1 MRDSEQGQY
10 GFANSP
16 LGEWLRRTFMTSN
29 PTFTDKRMGLP
40 DVGLR
45 MGPAG
50 QGVSAI
56 GTQAVNPQMAQP
68 ESGYAYPPTPPDP
81 RILAYQQ
88 KLAQDELLR
97 AAAATPR
104 KQMVQPE
111 SGFAYPP
118 APQAAPQAPQ
128 AYHPYESNYPQS
140 YQPYESNYPGKAPA
154 AAGIAAARPQEI
166 KYANSPDAAAIKTG
180 DKGMHYWLDKGDGSP
195 LMPYYSK
202 TGEKPELPGT
212 FAFADPNYKPFFG
225 LFGG

>member
-1 MRDSEQGQY
+1 MRDDERNQY
-10 GFANSP
+10 GFANS
-16 LGEWLRRTFMTSN
+16 LVGEWLRRTFMTNN

-45 MGPAG
+45 IGPAG

-68 ESGYAYPPTPPDP
+68 ESGFAYPPTPPDP
-81 RILAYQQ
+81 RILAYRQ

-118 APQAAPQAPQ
+118 APQQ
-128 AYHPYESNYPQS
+128 AYQPYESNYPQS
-140 YQPYESNYPGKAPA
+140 YQPYESNYPQAINPGRGGPPTGQRSPMPQAIPTADSSTTK
-154 AAGIAAARPQEI
+154 AAGAE
-166 KYANSPDAAAIKTG
+166 G
-180 DKGMHYWLDKGDGSP
+180 KGMHYWLDKGDGSP

-202 TGEKPELPGT
+202 TGEQPNLPGMSS
-212 FAFADPNYKPFFG
+212 FADPNYKPFFG

>member
-1 MRDSEQGQY
+1 MRDDERNQY
-10 GFANSP
+10 TFANSP
-16 LGEWLRRTFMTSN
+16 VGEWLRRTFMTSN
-29 PTFTDKRMGLP
+29 PSFTSNRMGLP

-56 GTQAVNPQMAQP
+56 GTQSVNPQMAQP
-68 ESGYAYPPTPPDP
+68 ESGFQYPPTPLDP
-81 RILAYQQ
+81 QMLAFRQ
-88 KLAQDELLR
+88 KMAQDELLR
-97 AAAATPR
+97 AAAAIPR
-104 KQMVQPE
+104 KQMAQPE

-118 APQAAPQAPQ
+118 APQQ
-128 AYHPYESNYPQS
+128 AYQPYESNYPQS
-140 YQPYESNYPGKAPA
+140 YQPYESNYPSKTQAS
-154 AAGIAAARPQEI
+154 AGIAAARPQEI
-166 KYANSPDAAAIKTG
+166 KYVNSPEAAAVKTN